1 MKTNLKLELTRED
14 AEDLYSDLA
23 NLSNY
28 EIIKSDWILKDL
40 EIYIEND
47 EKLSTDNKNI
57 L

>member
-1 MKTNLKLELTRED
+1 MKTNLKLELTREE

-47 EKLSTDNKNI
+47 EKLSTHNKNI

>member
-47 EKLSTDNKNI
+47 EK
-57 L
+57 

>member
-47 EKLSTDNKNI
+47 EKLSTDNKN
-57 L
+57 LL

>member
-1 MKTNLKLELTRED
+1 MKTNLKLELTREE

-28 EIIKSDWILKDL
+28 EIIKCDWILKDL

-47 EKLSTDNKNI
+47 EKLSTHNKNI